1 MYMTDGTH
9 IRSHRKMNR
18 IYFNMDD
25 IQRLIRENILPRL
38 DAHEAELWELRGA
51 TWPVCQAIKDNN
63 MAFRNIK
70 EKRRFFRF
78 LDRHEIRRLL
88 GLKAAYAR
96 LDEVSL
102 EEEIRMCS

>member
-1 MYMTDGTH
+1 
-9 IRSHRKMNR
+9 
-18 IYFNMDD
+18 MDD

>member
-1 MYMTDGTH
+1 MTTGTR
-9 IRSHRKMNR
+9 IRSYRKINHVSSKME
-18 IYFNMDD
+18 D
-25 IQRLIRENILPRL
+25 IHRLIKENILPRL

-51 TWPVCQAIKDNN
+51 TWPVCQAIKDKN

-96 LDEVSL
+96 LDDVSL

>member
-1 MYMTDGTH
+1 MTDGTR

-18 IYFNMDD
+18 IDFNMDD

-51 TWPVCQAIKDNN
+51 TWPVCQAIKDKN

-96 LDEVSL
+96 IDDVSL

>member
-1 MYMTDGTH
+1 ME
-9 IRSHRKMNR
+9 
-18 IYFNMDD
+18 
-25 IQRLIRENILPRL
+25 QLIRENILPRL

-96 LDEVSL
+96 IDDVSL
-102 EEEIRMCS
+102 EEEVRMVSSPSTIRRTMSSNDTEGDHPET